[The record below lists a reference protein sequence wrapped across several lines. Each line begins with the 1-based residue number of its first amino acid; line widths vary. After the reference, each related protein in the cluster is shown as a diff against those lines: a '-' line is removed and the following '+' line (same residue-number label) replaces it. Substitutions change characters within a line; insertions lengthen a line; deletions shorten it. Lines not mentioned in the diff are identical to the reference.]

1 MSETDP
7 APAASGAPSAEQG
20 ESLRR
25 ENEASKES
33 MVEIKARMT
42 ERLVF
47 SELKAEAIKAGII
60 DVDGLR
66 LLDLSRVSLDEE
78 LRVQGAAHLV
88 EDLRA
93 RKPWLFSASSSST
106 RAAAPPARDATP
118 TRATEMSDAEYRVA
132 RAKLLRQQGF

>member
-1 MSETDP
+1 MSEIDP
-7 APAASGAPSAEQG
+7 APDPSVGPTADQG

-25 ENEASKES
+25 ENEALRQS
-33 MVEIKARMT
+33 MADIKAKMS

-47 SELKAEAIKAGII
+47 SELKAEAIKAGIV

-66 LLDLSRVSLDEE
+66 LLDLSRVSLDEDM
-78 LRVQGAAHLV
+78 RVQGAAHLV

-106 RAAAPPARDATP
+106 RAAAPPAREVTP
-118 TRATEMSDAEYRVA
+118 TRATDMSDAEYRAA